1 LILARNELL
10 EAALRYRF
18 EDCVLDVARRE
29 LLRGT
34 EAVAIEPQVFDL
46 LEFLIRH
53 RDRVVSRDDL
63 IAGVWGGRIVSEST
77 LASRVNAARRAIG
90 DDGTAQRLIKTM
102 SRKGFRFVC
111 EVGDEFEPQVATEAI
126 VSSSTRASTQ
136 TIGFCRSSDG
146 VNVAMATA
154 GTGPVLLKTANWLN
168 HLEYDWQSP
177 IWFPVF
183 ARLASRFQLVRY
195 DGRGNGLSDQDV
207 SDISFA
213 GFERDLDAVVASLG
227 LERFVLLGL
236 SQGAATA
243 ISYAVRHPQR
253 VSGLILYG
261 GYAQGRNRRGSPE
274 DVAKGQTVLAMMQQG
289 WGQEDSAFMR
299 AFSSLYLPSG
309 TREQI
314 RWFADMQ
321 RRATSSELAVRLRT
335 ACDDI
340 DVVDL
345 LSQVKVPTLVLHASR
360 DNVVPVEQGRFLAA
374 NIPDARFAILD
385 SENHVPLPGEPA
397 GKRLLEEI
405 ERFATEVS
413 EI

>member
-1 LILARNELL
+1 
-10 EAALRYRF
+10 
-18 EDCVLDVARRE
+18 
-29 LLRGT
+29 
-34 EAVAIEPQVFDL
+34 
-46 LEFLIRH
+46 
-53 RDRVVSRDDL
+53 VVSRDDL

-90 DDGTAQRLIKTM
+90 DDGAAQRLIKTI
-102 SRKGFRFVC
+102 SRKGFRFVGK
-111 EVGDEFEPQVATEAI
+111 VGGDAETQQMPEIA
-126 VSSSTRASTQ
+126 ASTVRVSAQ

-146 VNVAMATA
+146 VNIAMATA
-154 GTGPVLLKTANWLN
+154 GSGPVLLKTANWLN

-183 ARLASRFQLVRY
+183 SRLASCFQLVRY
-195 DGRGNGLSDQDV
+195 DGRGNGLSDHDV
-207 SDISFA
+207 ADISFA

-236 SQGAATA
+236 SQGAAAA

-261 GYAQGRNRRGSPE
+261 GYPQGRNRRGSAE
-274 DVAKGQTVLAMMQQG
+274 DFAKGQTVLAMMQQG

-321 RRATSSELAVRLRT
+321 RRATSGELAVRLRT

-340 DVVDL
+340 DIVDL
-345 LSQVKVPTLVLHASR
+345 LPQVKVPTLVLHASR

-374 NIPDARFAILD
+374 NIPGARFAILD

-397 GKRLLEEI
+397 WDRLLEEI
-405 ERFATEVS
+405 ERFAAEVS